1 MLHLQT
7 PLAET
12 RHTHLDRIMNKEKL
26 RIALFSGLYSPFLTG
41 VSIAVHQR
49 AHWLLQQGHEVFLVH
64 PQFNDQYPKQVGDRP
79 MPGLDEL
86 KSYPNFSSY
95 SFPTE
100 PLIFYKSLPQPLS
113 YRHWSDTELLVEFQP
128 DIIVVEE
135 AAQMRGLYS
144 ALIQGYGRPVGVE
157 YARRTKT
164 PIISVFHTDI
174 VAYIRYYLGDVFFNL
189 LRPIIPVLVQQFSQ
203 TYDLNIF
210 SSREQLV
217 KYQKLGCKPSEYV
230 PYQGIDCEKFHPRNI
245 CHNPIPDDHRPTL
258 LFVGRI
264 TAEKNVLQLID
275 AYPFIAAAIPNVH
288 LVIVGSGPLDAE
300 IRKRAEKFSSGITI
314 WGESHGTELLG
325 WFARADVFVNP
336 SVTENFCTTTNEALA
351 SGTPVVAAFAPS
363 TTEQVTP
370 GVNGL
375 LAEPNNPADFAQKV
389 IDILS
394 NAELKAAMEQEAR
407 PSILKY
413 DWSACMEKFEAKL
426 YEVVQVSDTAEA
438 TPV

>member
-1 MLHLQT
+1 
-7 PLAET
+7 
-12 RHTHLDRIMNKEKL
+12 MNKPKL
-26 RIALFSGLYSPFLTG
+26 RIALFTGLYTPFLTG

-49 AHWLLQQGHEVFLVH
+49 ARWLLQQGHEVFLVH

-86 KSYPNFSSY
+86 QSYPNFSSY

-113 YRHWSDTELLVEFQP
+113 YRHWNDTELLTEFQP

-135 AAQMRGLYS
+135 SAQMRGVYS
-144 ALIQGYGRPVGVE
+144 ALIQGYGRPVGLQ

-174 VAYIRYYLGDVFFNL
+174 VAYIRYYLGDVFFNF
-189 LRPIIPVLVQQFSQ
+189 LRPIIPLLVKQFSQ
-203 TYDLNIF
+203 VYNLNVF
-210 SSREQLV
+210 PSREQLI
-217 KYQKLGCKPSEYV
+217 KYQNLGCHPSEYV

-245 CHNPIPDDHRPTL
+245 CYNPIPDDDRPTI

-275 AYPFIAAAIPNVH
+275 AYPLIAAQIPNVH
-288 LVIVGSGPLDAE
+288 LVIVGSGPLDVE
-300 IRKRAEKFSSGITI
+300 IRRRAAKFGSGITI

-351 SGTPVVAAFAPS
+351 SGTPVVAALVPS
-363 TTEQVTP
+363 TIEQVSS
-370 GVNGL
+370 GHNGL
-375 LAEPNNPADFAQKV
+375 LSEPNNPADFAQKI

-394 NAELKAAMEQEAR
+394 NPELKAAMAEQAR
-407 PSILKY
+407 PSILQY
-413 DWSACMEKFEAKL
+413 DWSACMEKFETKL
-426 YEVVQVSDTAEA
+426 YELVQTSDQVETTGMARL
-438 TPV
+438 